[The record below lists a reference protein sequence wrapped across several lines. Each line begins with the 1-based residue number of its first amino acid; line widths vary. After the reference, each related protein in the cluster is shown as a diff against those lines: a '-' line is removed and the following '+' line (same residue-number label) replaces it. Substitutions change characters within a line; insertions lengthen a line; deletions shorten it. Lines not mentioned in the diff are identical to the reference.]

1 MPASAGLC
9 FLELGWLKEGRGQ
22 RVCVVEGR
30 GHNGAWS
37 LLPLSRPPVEG
48 RAPGRVTKRF
58 TRAHEDLVAPQILG
72 PWGTP
77 FAHESW
83 QPDRTV
89 LEAAHLAQGEGPG
102 ARCSPGQAEGL
113 QESWASL
120 QRRAEPPREG
130 PGPVPRFLIHLVCTS
145 VWPGRGSRYQGSR
158 PRPNTQSPALRG
170 AQRGSAR

>member
-1 MPASAGLC
+1 MPAFASLC
-9 FLELGWLKEGRGQ
+9 FLELGWLKEGRDQ
-22 RVCVVEGR
+22 RVCVVKGR

-113 QESWASL
+113 QEA
-120 QRRAEPPREG
+120 G
-130 PGPVPRFLIHLVCTS
+130 PGSSAGRSLPGK
-145 VWPGRGSRYQGSR
+145 GRGLFLAYSFI
-158 PRPNTQSPALRG
+158 
-170 AQRGSAR
+170 